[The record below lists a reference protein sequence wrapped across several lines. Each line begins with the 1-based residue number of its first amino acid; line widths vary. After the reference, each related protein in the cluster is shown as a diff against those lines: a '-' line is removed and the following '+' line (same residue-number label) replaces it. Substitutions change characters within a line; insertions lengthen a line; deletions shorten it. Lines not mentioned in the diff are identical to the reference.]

1 MLAIQVNGDAVSAD
15 ELQAVKA
22 SLIEHAKASTNP
34 PISSLYLQSYSGV
47 SNRGTRSRAAHMR
60 THMFMLRSPV
70 CWRARA
76 RVCVCVVCVV
86 CSSS

>member
-15 ELQAVKA
+15 ELQAVKT

-47 SNRGTRSRAAHMR
+47 SNRGTPSRAAHAR
-60 THMFMLRSPV
+60 AHMFILNHPF
-70 CWRARA
+70 ARV
-76 RVCVCVVCVV
+76 RVCVCGF
-86 CSSS
+86 SSR